1 VERNSDLIDGAQQLE
16 IYLRVWVGWICEL
29 LFTRLFG
36 WRWDLLLHTSA
47 HLLWR
52 HVQLG
57 VPTKTAA
64 QVRATR
70 ATMQRLLHRVLLP
83 PMLSSS
89 ADQMA

>member
-1 VERNSDLIDGAQQLE
+1 LIDGAQQLE